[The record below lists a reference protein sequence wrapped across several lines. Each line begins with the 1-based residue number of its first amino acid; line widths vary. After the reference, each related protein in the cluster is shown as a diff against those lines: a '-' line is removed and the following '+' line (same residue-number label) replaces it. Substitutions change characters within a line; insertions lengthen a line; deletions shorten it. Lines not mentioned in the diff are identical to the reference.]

1 MKHTPTPWKK
11 RIWLGGVNPSAKSV
25 FISAQEGRKVAQ
37 LTEDA
42 DGNHYERNIHAIA
55 EAWANADLICRAVNS
70 HDALVGAVLMLLGS
84 ADLNMGNLDDSSI
97 EAIENARA
105 ALEAAKGEWL
115 CKYLTLMK
123 SLGSSESQKTGRRF
137 LRRTKCRLAA

>member
-1 MKHTPTPWKK
+1 MKLKIWKTTVAG
-11 RIWLGGVNPSAKSV
+11 IGPYVLDD
-25 FISAQEGRKVAQ
+25 EGD
-37 LTEDA
+37 E
-42 DGNHYERNIHAIA
+42 IIA
-55 EAWANADLICRAVNS
+55 TVRQKEAAEIIRRAVNS